1 MTKNLFI
8 FISFFFS
15 IILYMP
21 DVYAKDDTIQQLLK
35 QPFLKATFIKQ
46 RKLKILSRPFI
57 TSGVILF
64 SRDKGVVWQTR
75 TPLLDTLI
83 IKNNGEIKY
92 SQAGADTAAPQNPLA
107 GSASRLFLA
116 ILSLDL
122 DKIKEIF
129 TINRGDKEGD
139 VHHYILY
146 PRDRNL
152 AAIIEKI
159 VLSGKSRMEKIDII
173 EKGGDSTTVSFSNEV
188 FSESALNSAD
198 HKLLETLE

>member
-1 MTKNLFI
+1 M
-8 FISFFFS
+8 
-15 IILYMP
+15 
-21 DVYAKDDTIQQLLK
+21 
-35 QPFLKATFIKQ
+35 
-46 RKLKILSRPFI
+46 
-57 TSGVILF
+57 
-64 SRDKGVVWQTR
+64 WQTR
-75 TPLLDTLI
+75 TPLSDTLI

-92 SQAGADTAAPQNPLA
+92 SQDGSDTAAPQNPLV
-107 GSASRLFLA
+107 GSASRVFLT

-139 VHHYILY
+139 IYHYILY

-173 EKGGDSTTVSFSNEV
+173 ENGGDSTTVSFS
-188 FSESALNSAD
+188 SEIFVEAELTPAD